1 MVFKKK
7 RLQPSLQLNYKL
19 FFIYQLL
26 QSNILTMQPT
36 KDQNPYSKSDSL
48 GSVKEAIY
56 ERNRIFAEAM
66 AKGDA
71 AGVANCYTIDAE
83 FMAGGAP
90 SVQGRANIQAAIA
103 GYISQGFTK
112 YAVTSTIVYADS
124 GIVGVQ
130 EAYTLSKKDGANKDV
145 GKSIQLW
152 KQEDRSWKIFR
163 DCFNSDLTP

>member
-1 MVFKKK
+1 MNNN
-7 RLQPSLQLNYKL
+7 Q
-19 FFIYQLL
+19 
-26 QSNILTMQPT
+26 T
-36 KDQNPYSKSDSL
+36 DSL
-48 GSVKEAIY
+48 GAVREAIF
-56 ERNRIFAEAM
+56 EKNEMFAAAM

-71 AGVANCYTIDAE
+71 QGVAACYTLDAE

-103 GYISQGFTK
+103 TYIAQGFTE
-112 YAVTSTIVYADS
+112 YTVLSTIVYADS

-130 EAYTLSKKDGANKDV
+130 EAYTLSQKGGANKDV

-152 KQEDRSWKIFR
+152 KQEDGSWKIFR

>member
-1 MVFKKK
+1 MQTTKPENQYVY
-7 RLQPSLQLNYKL
+7 SD
-19 FFIYQLL
+19 
-26 QSNILTMQPT
+26 IL
-36 KDQNPYSKSDSL
+36 
-48 GSVKEAIY
+48 GAVKEAIF
-56 ERNRIFAEAM
+56 EKNQIFAAAM

-90 SVQGRANIQAAIA
+90 SVQGRDNIQAAIA
-103 GYISQGFTK
+103 SYISQGFTE
-112 YAVTSTIVYADS
+112 YAVTSTIVYADF

-130 EAYTLSKKDGANKDV
+130 EAYTLSQQGGANKDI

-152 KQEDRSWKIFR
+152 KQEDGSWKIFR